1 VAKTPQG
8 RGDLHPQPSTTRALS
23 RAILNA
29 STRLSCRISAVG
41 LEHLDAAGPG
51 ALLVVHH
58 ANRRDAA
65 ALASLLPAESL
76 FVVDWADAKQPWAR
90 PFLRGARCHPVQTA
104 DGMAPRALARKAA
117 QGERLVLFCGGDLAS
132 AERARAYKLAAMIA
146 LKADAPV
153 VHARIERK
161 AASFGR
167 HDLRVIFTPARKLAP
182 PASLRGRARTAAGAA
197 AIYDMVSDLAF
208 ARSDLDR
215 TLFEAFTQA
224 TKALPRGH
232 AFVEDP
238 LTGALGAGKARIGAA
253 LLGRKIMALTEE
265 GERVG
270 LMLPNAVGA
279 AVVFFALQ
287 AAGRTPAMLN
297 FSAGSANVLGAC
309 RAAQLRIV
317 LTSRAFIEKGKLSAL
332 IEAMEP
338 HVRLVYLED
347 VRAGITL
354 GDKLRAITEAGK
366 PLARRAPDDP
376 AVILFTSG
384 SEGAPKG
391 VALSHRN
398 LLANVAQIHARAD
411 LTTQDIVFNALPV
424 FHSFGLTAGLLLPA
438 LSGMKCFLY
447 PSPLH
452 YQQIPELVCAA
463 KATVMFGTDTFL
475 NGYARA
481 AQDHHFKTVRY
492 LVAGAEAVKDATRR
506 MYRERFGVDIL
517 EGYGVTE
524 TAPVVSA
531 NTPIVNRPGTVGRLV
546 AGVETRLDPV
556 PGIHGAGRLFVRGP
570 NVMLGYYRAE
580 APGVLEPPAGGW
592 HDTGDIV
599 AIDEEGFLAIR
610 GRAKRFAKIA
620 GEMVSLAAVETM
632 CAGLWDDEPLAV
644 MSAPDPRKGERLILL
659 TARPD
664 ATRADAMTHLR
675 KMGATELMIPAE
687 VIVLPEFPVLASGKT
702 DLVALDQM
710 VRTRAS
716 A

>member
-1 VAKTPQG
+1 
-8 RGDLHPQPSTTRALS
+8 LHPQSLLS
-23 RAILNA
+23 RAFARGLLNVG
-29 STRLSCRISAVG
+29 TRLSCRIAVLG
-41 LEHLDAAGPG
+41 LEHLAAAGPG

-58 ANRRDAA
+58 ASRRDAA
-65 ALASLLPAESL
+65 ALAALLPAETL
-76 FVVDWADAKQPWAR
+76 FAIDWADAKQKWAR
-90 PFLRGARCHPVQTA
+90 PFLRGARWHPVQTP
-104 DGMAPRALARKAA
+104 DGMAPRTLARKAA
-117 QGERLVLFCGGDLAS
+117 QGERLVLFCGGNLTS
-132 AERARAYKLAAMIA
+132 AERARAYRLAAMIA
-146 LKADAPV
+146 LKAGAPV
-153 VHARIERK
+153 VHARIERE
-161 AASFGR
+161 AGRFSRASV
-167 HDLRVIFTPARKLAP
+167 RVIFAPARKLDP
-182 PASLRGRARTAAGAA
+182 PARLHGRARTMAA
-197 AIYDMVSDLAF
+197 ATAVYDMVSDVAF
-208 ARSDLDR
+208 ARTNIDR
-215 TLFEAFTQA
+215 TLFEAFAEA
-224 TKALPRGH
+224 TRRLPRGR

-238 LTGALGAGKARIGAA
+238 LTGALAAGKARIGAA
-253 LLGRKIMALTEE
+253 LLARKIMAFTQE

-270 LMLPNAVGA
+270 FMLPNAVGA

-297 FSAGSANVLGAC
+297 FSAGSPSVLGAC
-309 RAAQLRIV
+309 RAAQLRTV

-347 VRAGITL
+347 VRAGISL
-354 GDKLRAITEAGK
+354 ADKLRAIAAAGK
-366 PLARRAPDDP
+366 PLARRAPNDA

-391 VALSHRN
+391 VALSHSN

-424 FHSFGLTAGLLLPA
+424 FHTFGLTAGLLLPT

-452 YQQIPELVCAA
+452 YQQISEQVHATQ
-463 KATVMFGTDTFL
+463 ATVMFGTDTFL

-481 AQDHHFKTVRY
+481 AQDHHFRSVRY
-492 LVAGAEAVKDATRR
+492 LVAGAEAVKEATRR
-506 MYRERFGVDIL
+506 MYRERFGVEIL

-524 TAPVVSA
+524 AAPVVSA
-531 NTPIVNRPGTVGRLV
+531 NTPIVNRPGSVGRLV
-546 AGVETRLDPV
+546 ANVETRLDPV

-580 APGVLEPPAGGW
+580 APGVLEPPPGGW
-592 HDTGDIV
+592 HDTGDII

-644 MSAPDPRKGERLILL
+644 MSTPDPRKGERLVLL
-659 TARPD
+659 TARAG

-687 VIVLPEFPVLASGKT
+687 VIVLPEFPLLASGKT
-702 DLVALDQM
+702 DFVALDRLVQE
-710 VRTRAS
+710 RAS